1 MGYIQVRNMPEET
14 ICRLDTMAKKKGMSR
29 EQFLRERIKA
39 ITLETELKNQED
51 RFSGLVN
58 LLVERL
64 EENNQVMQEVVDC
77 LERLEDYLEGREND
91 EDI

>member
-64 EENNQVMQEVVDC
+64 EENNQVMQEMVDC